1 VSEQTFDRGAIQRRT
16 VGVLFIGQVLG
27 GLGFGATLA
36 IGSLLFVELSGG
48 KGLAGMA
55 VTMSTLGAALAA
67 IPLARLAQRFGRG
80 ISLSAGAALAAV
92 GALIAVIAAAAA
104 SLPLLFIGSAMIGMG
119 NAANLQARFAATDLA
134 APRNR
139 GRDLSIVVWSTTI
152 GAVIGPNLLEPG
164 ERVGATLGLPPLTGV
179 FAMMLLTQLLA
190 VVLYLVALRPDPLVL
205 AARLKADDDRIAV
218 VAGAPIAAQS
228 PARNLF
234 RFAVVSLALSHATMV
249 AVMAMTPVHLTD
261 HGATL
266 TVVGLTI
273 SLHVAGMYALAPL
286 FGILADRIGRV
297 QSVVVGQGI
306 LLAGVSATGL
316 GAESQEWVTIGLI
329 LIGLGWSAA
338 TIAASALVTESSP
351 LEVRTRNQG
360 RSDLAMSLS
369 GAVGGALA
377 GVVLAFGGYSGLSLA
392 AAGLVAVVI
401 GYASAVWFAERP
413 KITEDATL

>member
-1 VSEQTFDRGAIQRRT
+1 VSEQTLNRGAIQRRT
-16 VGVLFIGQVLG
+16 LGVLITGQVLG
-27 GLGFGATLA
+27 GLGFGSTLA
-36 IGSLLFVELSGG
+36 IGSLLFVELSGS

-67 IPLARLAQRFGRG
+67 IPLAGLAQRFGRS
-80 ISLSAGAALAAV
+80 ISLSAGAGLAAV
-92 GALIAVIAAAAA
+92 GAVLAVIAAGTL
-104 SLPLLFIGSAMIGMG
+104 SLPLLFIGGAMIGMG

-139 GRDLSIVVWSTTI
+139 GRDLSIVVWSTTV

-164 ERVGATLGLPPLTGV
+164 ERVGAALGLPPLTGV
-179 FAMMLLTQLLA
+179 YAMMLVTQLLA

-205 AARLKADDDRIAV
+205 AARLKADDDRA
-218 VAGAPIAAQS
+218 AAASGAPIAAQS

-234 RFAVVSLALSHATMV
+234 RFAVASLALSHATMV

-261 HGATL
+261 HGASL
-266 TVVGLTI
+266 TIVGITI

-297 QSVVVGQGI
+297 QSVLLGQVI
-306 LLAGVSATGL
+306 LLAGVSATGF
-316 GAESQEWVTIGLI
+316 GAESQVWVTIGLI

-360 RSDLAMSLS
+360 RSDLAMNLS
-369 GAVGGALA
+369 GAVSGALA

-392 AAGLVAVVI
+392 AGVLVAIVI
-401 GYASAVWFAERP
+401 VYASAVWFAERP
-413 KITEDATL
+413 KIAEGAAL

>member
-1 VSEQTFDRGAIQRRT
+1 MSEQTFDRGAIQHRT
-16 VGVLFIGQVLG
+16 LGVLVTGQVLG

-36 IGSLLFVELSGG
+36 IGSLLFVELSGS

-67 IPLARLAQRFGRG
+67 IPLARLAQRFGRSV
-80 ISLSAGAALAAV
+80 SLSAGAGIAAV
-92 GALIAVIAAAAA
+92 GAVIAVIAAGTL
-104 SLPLLFIGSAMIGMG
+104 SLPMLFVGGAMIGMG

-134 APRNR
+134 APRSR
-139 GRDLSIVVWSTTI
+139 GRDLSIVVWSTTV

-164 ERVGATLGLPPLTGV
+164 ERVGSALGLPPLTGV
-179 FAMMLLTQLLA
+179 YAMMLVTQLLA

-205 AARLKADDDRIAV
+205 AARLKADDDRA
-218 VAGAPIAAQS
+218 AAASGAPILVQS
-228 PARNLF
+228 PARTLF

-261 HGATL
+261 HGASL
-266 TVVGLTI
+266 TIVGLTI

-297 QSVVVGQGI
+297 QSVLVGQAI

-316 GAESQEWVTIGLI
+316 GAESQEWVTVGLI

-392 AAGLVAVVI
+392 AGVLVAVVI
-401 GYASAVWFAERP
+401 VYASAVWLAERP
-413 KITEDATL
+413 KIAEGAAL

>member
-1 VSEQTFDRGAIQRRT
+1 MSEPAFDRGAIQRRT
-16 VGVLFIGQVLG
+16 LGVLIIGQVLG

-36 IGSLLFVELSGG
+36 IGSLLFVELSGST
-48 KGLAGMA
+48 GLAGMA

-67 IPLARLAQRFGRG
+67 IPLARLAQRSGRS
-80 ISLSAGAALAAV
+80 ISLSAGAGLAAV
-92 GALIAVIAAAAA
+92 GAVLAVIAAADA

-134 APRNR
+134 VARNR
-139 GRDLSIVVWSTTI
+139 GRDLSIVVWSTTV

-164 ERVGATLGLPPLTGV
+164 ERLGASLGLPPLTGV
-179 FAMMLLTQLLA
+179 YAMMLVTQLLA
-190 VVLYLVALRPDPLVL
+190 VLLYLAALRPDPLVL
-205 AARLKADDDRIAV
+205 AARLKADDDRA
-218 VAGAPIAAQS
+218 AAASGAPIAARS

-234 RFAVVSLALSHATMV
+234 RFAVVTLALSHATMV

-261 HGATL
+261 HGASL
-266 TVVGLTI
+266 TIVGLTI

-297 QSVVVGQGI
+297 QSVLVGQAI
-306 LLAGVSATGL
+306 LLAGVSATGF

-392 AAGLVAVVI
+392 AAVFVAVVI
-401 GYASAVWFAERP
+401 VYASSVWFAERP
-413 KITEDATL
+413 KITEGAAL